1 MIPYFKS
8 QKEDTMEST
17 KLPIAIPNYEEG
29 DFLEPYLK
37 NVTLTIQSKVFIED
51 EETKLPYVVSGAEA
65 ELRNGVL
72 RILGGRN
79 SNSVLKTTIVFDKS
93 TKTVT
98 IDETSRI
105 IPTPKTH
112 FAFGKCTLNSMI
124 VGGFNESAS
133 YDSSLITI
141 DNSTDT
147 VTSTTNTLFQ
157 RAYTAYFVLNDTLY
171 VFGGRNE
178 STFFKDGF
186 KVKDGETTP
195 TVLKDLPLE
204 LYGASG
210 FVYDGNGYVAGGFI
224 STGIPNKTIYK
235 YNVSSNTWSIVG
247 YLKTGKGFMG
257 TYVSAS
263 EAVYFFGGALSSDSS
278 EQTDEIECFDFLTN
292 KTSVL
297 DITLN
302 SAKESVKVALYGSA
316 LYIIGGYNVNDGYS
330 DGIQRFFDATVI
342 PMEVYYTTDGTDP
355 LVDGEPSISATLYT
369 GAFTLNLPC
378 ELKTQVKK
386 V

>member
-1 MIPYFKS
+1 
-8 QKEDTMEST
+8 MEST
-17 KLPIAIPNYEEG
+17 KLPIAVPNYEEG

-51 EETKLPYVVSGAEA
+51 EETKLPYALSGAEA

-79 SNSVLKTTIVFDKS
+79 SSSVLNTTIVFDKS
-93 TKTVT
+93 TKSIS
-98 IDETSRI
+98 IDNSTRL

-112 FAFGKCTLNSMI
+112 FAFAKCTLNSMI
-124 VGGFNESAS
+124 LGGFNESAS
-133 YDSSLITI
+133 YDSSLICI
-141 DNSTDT
+141 DNSTDV
-147 VTSTTNTLFQ
+147 VTSTTNTLFK
-157 RAYTAYFVLNDTLY
+157 RAYSAYFSLNDILY

-178 STFFKDGF
+178 NTFFKDGF
-186 KVKDGETTP
+186 KIKDGEVTP
-195 TVLKDLPLE
+195 TTLKDLPLE
-204 LYGASG
+204 LYSASG
-210 FVYDGNGYVAGGFI
+210 FVYNGNGYVAGGFT
-224 STGIPNKTIYK
+224 SDGTPNKTIYK
-235 YNVSSNTWSIVG
+235 YDVTMNTWSIVG
-247 YLKTGKGFMG
+247 YLKQGKGFMG

-263 EAVYFFGGALSSDSS
+263 EAVYFFGGALSSDASS
-278 EQTDEIECFDFLTN
+278 QTDKIECFDFLTN
-292 KTSVL
+292 KTTSL

-330 DGIQRFFDATVI
+330 NGIQRFFDATVV

-355 LVDGEPSISATLYT
+355 LVNGEPNSTATLYT

-378 ELKTQVKK
+378 ELKTQVRKK